1 MHGEY
6 LKSAKDMCLFNNL
19 SGSGKLKFLMK
30 TLEYVSFSVDG
41 CQLTFLPVLDAEEF
55 HCPSSMQSTDLIQ
68 RVVKTL
74 DFYIKVLYTISHTLS
89 SSALVF
95 TMNALKK
102 MMAISLTLWL
112 ILITP
117 ALVGG
122 SRIHSSSKEAAL
134 VGGSGVYGSSK
145 EAVVM
150 QRGPV
155 PSSSSSP
162 CTHIGIGNGN
172 DRPCPPST
180 HP

>member
-1 MHGEY
+1 MQGSNSVFFIFVGFNPLIWSSPQFLLQLGYRTGTGHDRGGY
-6 LKSAKDMCLFNNL
+6 DSAELYRSWPRFWTLWARRHRL
-19 SGSGKLKFLMK
+19 S
-30 TLEYVSFSVDG
+30 
-41 CQLTFLPVLDAEEF
+41 
-55 HCPSSMQSTDLIQ
+55 
-68 RVVKTL
+68 
-74 DFYIKVLYTISHTLS
+74 
-89 SSALVF
+89 
-95 TMNALKK
+95 
-102 MMAISLTLWL
+102 LWL

-150 QRGPV
+150 ARGPV

-172 DRPCPPST
+172 DRPCPR
-180 HP
+180 HPWWWWWWMMPILRKRKGLSRISSVCCLVN

>member
-1 MHGEY
+1 M
-6 LKSAKDMCLFNNL
+6 
-19 SGSGKLKFLMK
+19 
-30 TLEYVSFSVDG
+30 
-41 CQLTFLPVLDAEEF
+41 
-55 HCPSSMQSTDLIQ
+55 
-68 RVVKTL
+68 
-74 DFYIKVLYTISHTLS
+74 LYPIHL
-89 SSALVF
+89 AL

-102 MMAISLTLWL
+102 VIAILLSLWL
-112 ILITP
+112 IMITP

-150 QRGPV
+150 ARGPV

-172 DRPCPPST
+172 DRPCPR